1 LIILVLGSMACVPA
15 PDWARVVECGGDMRR
30 HRLQVHVAELAPV
43 LLEAY
48 DRAIYESFE
57 RTYVRRGNDQGRSRW
72 ALDLRKPLSHGAI
85 LAPIARELAAGLEE
99 AGITQVAG
107 FGFGAYPLVGAV
119 VAVSPS
125 LTGGLVRPAAKE
137 YGFGE
142 RVEGDLD
149 PGLPVA
155 LVDDLLGTGRAAL
168 SAAKLL
174 GAQGFEVSEV
184 HTVFAFAFRS
194 GTTVLGQAGIAQ
206 RCLATLS
213 AEPAFQVP
221 RELSQR

>member
-1 LIILVLGSMACVPA
+1 
-15 PDWARVVECGGDMRR
+15 MRR
-30 HRLQVHVAELAPV
+30 HRIQVHVVELAPV

-57 RTYVRRGNDQGRSRW
+57 RTYKRRGNDRGHSRW
-72 ALDLRKPLSHGAI
+72 ALDLRKPLSHGTI
-85 LAPIARELAAGLEE
+85 LAPIARELAAGLGE

-107 FGFGAYPLVGAV
+107 LGFGAYPLVGAV
-119 VAVSPS
+119 VAASPS

-137 YGFGE
+137 YGFCE

-155 LVDDLLGTGRAAL
+155 LVDDLLGSGRAAL
-168 SAAKLL
+168 SAAKVL
-174 GAQGFEVSEV
+174 GARGFEVTEV

-194 GTTVLGQAGIAQ
+194 GATALGKAGIAH
-206 RCLATLS
+206 RCLATFS
-213 AEPAFQVP
+213 AEPGVP
-221 RELSQR
+221 GAAGAQPRVAVTRENSASH